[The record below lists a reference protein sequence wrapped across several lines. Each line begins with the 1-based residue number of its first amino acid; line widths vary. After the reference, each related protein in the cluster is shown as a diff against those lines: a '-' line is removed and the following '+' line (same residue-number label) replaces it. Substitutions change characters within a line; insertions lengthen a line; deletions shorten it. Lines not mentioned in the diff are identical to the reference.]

1 MAQEYKAVTPDGW
14 EIQRGDTIRSH
25 HGEEYIFDHCYGKP
39 PPSTG
44 RVVVRPK
51 DEASNYTLEFYP
63 GVFNLRVVPK

>member
-1 MAQEYKAVTPDGW
+1 MRQEYKAVTPDGW
-14 EIQRGDTIRSH
+14 EIQRGDTIRSN
-25 HGEEYIFDHCYGKP
+25 GGDEYIFDYCYSKP

-51 DEASNYTLEFYP
+51 GEASNHAQEFYP